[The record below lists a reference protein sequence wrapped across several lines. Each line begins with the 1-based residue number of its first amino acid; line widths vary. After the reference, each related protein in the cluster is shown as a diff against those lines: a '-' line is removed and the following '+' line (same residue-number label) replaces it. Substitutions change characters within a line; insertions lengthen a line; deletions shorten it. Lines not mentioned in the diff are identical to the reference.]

1 MPSRPLLFPQGEKA
15 PTGQYKSHHFN
26 LIIQIEFSHRICS
39 EKIPHI
45 VAETPGGQ
53 IRKSTETKTM
63 EKFFFNKT
71 RKGSTKVMTAST
83 PVV

>member
-45 VAETPGGQ
+45 VA
-53 IRKSTETKTM
+53 
-63 EKFFFNKT
+63 FV
-71 RKGSTKVMTAST
+71 KGLVQWHKE
-83 PVV
+83 